1 MSRVLSSL
9 IFIWISVLKEIPIQG
24 RPLSI
29 TPKQQ
34 HPQGHPKGWSL
45 GEEHVAAAWM
55 GWDGMG
61 MPSGLASLHQCI
73 PACPKVRGTPWHL
86 HVTNNF
92 RHASP
97 PSCCLSCPLDL
108 PRLNAELENVTF
120 SKSSRKLQEAFQIF
134 QGNIPATN
142 PLSPLIT
149 KTPQNVKFDLFLLLG
164 GILY

>member
-61 MPSGLASLHQCI
+61 MPSLVTSAYTGVSQSARHTVALAHY
-73 PACPKVRGTPWHL
+73 
-86 HVTNNF
+86 
-92 RHASP
+92 
-97 PSCCLSCPLDL
+97 
-108 PRLNAELENVTF
+108 E
-120 SKSSRKLQEAFQIF
+120 
-134 QGNIPATN
+134 
-142 PLSPLIT
+142 
-149 KTPQNVKFDLFLLLG
+149 
-164 GILY
+164 

>member
-9 IFIWISVLKEIPIQG
+9 IFKWISVLKEIPIQG

-92 RHASP
+92 RHVSP

-108 PRLNAELENVTF
+108 PRLNAELENVTC
-120 SKSSRKLQEAFQIF
+120 SKSSRKPLRSFRETPWQLI
-134 QGNIPATN
+134 
-142 PLSPLIT
+142 LSPH
-149 KTPQNVKFDLFLLLG
+149 
-164 GILY
+164 